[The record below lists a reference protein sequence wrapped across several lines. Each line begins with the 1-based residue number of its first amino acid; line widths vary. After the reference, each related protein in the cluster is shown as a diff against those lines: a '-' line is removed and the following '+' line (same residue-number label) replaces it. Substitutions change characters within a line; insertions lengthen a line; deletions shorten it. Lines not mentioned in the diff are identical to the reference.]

1 MWQHNET
8 HGTKNSAGYRQMSSK
23 TEALIK
29 KQWRQDRVIVAER
42 GKHNTVY
49 DEQYTINSNS
59 LKISDEAMATPS
71 ENAKTGELKRLF
83 SKSRN
88 SSLQSRVLLNRF
100 IKLVA

>member
-1 MWQHNET
+1 
-8 HGTKNSAGYRQMSSK
+8 MSSK